1 MDPEFSF
8 LEHNAQIKGENE
20 REMCNEQGIGPKFLK
35 DPYQQ

>member
-20 REMCNEQGIGPKFLK
+20 RETCNDKELGPNS
-35 DPYQQ
+35 